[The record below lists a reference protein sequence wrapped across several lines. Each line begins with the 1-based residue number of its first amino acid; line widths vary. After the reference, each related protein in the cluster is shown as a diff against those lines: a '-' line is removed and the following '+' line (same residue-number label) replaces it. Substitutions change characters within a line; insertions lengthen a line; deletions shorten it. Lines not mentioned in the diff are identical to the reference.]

1 MQVQHYRQRLL
12 VPVAWLPQ
20 ALCVSLYHT
29 VFSREMTW
37 ITALQRCEWQHY
49 LDCTRTTQLWCGDW
63 IFLWISSSLLRWPCS
78 FVGKTPVSRTIL
90 DGYSVIIVIYL
101 IVDLANGISLMIWL
115 TQLFWGLCI
124 LSHLIWWIILKQ
136 PDPQIPMPFYWDTQ
150 MYPAK
155 TRMWSEK
162 SMIKLPSLSLV
173 RYTFYR

>member
-20 ALCVSLYHT
+20 AFSVSLYHT
-29 VFSREMTW
+29 VFSREMIW

-49 LDCTRTTQLWCGDW
+49 LDCTRTTQLWCGDS

-90 DGYSVIIVIYL
+90 DEYSWIIIIYP

-115 TQLFWGLCI
+115 TQLFWGLCT
-124 LSHLIWWIILKQ
+124 LLHLIRWRFWNNR
-136 PDPQIPMPFYWDTQ
+136 
-150 MYPAK
+150 
-155 TRMWSEK
+155 TRKFPHHSSGIHKCTPPNVGCGARKVW
-162 SMIKLPSLSLV
+162 
-173 RYTFYR
+173 